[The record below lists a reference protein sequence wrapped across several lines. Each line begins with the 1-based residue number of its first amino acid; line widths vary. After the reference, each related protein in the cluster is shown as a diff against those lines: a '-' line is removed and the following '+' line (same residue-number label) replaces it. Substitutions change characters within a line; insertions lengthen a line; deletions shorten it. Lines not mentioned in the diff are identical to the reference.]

1 MLAAGAPAGAESTT
15 TVGGEPIKV
24 AYIYPDLAKLKGT
37 GFVVDVGDPEAQA
50 NAFADALNAR
60 GGINGRKV
68 ELKTYSYDV
77 LASDVLAVQ
86 RAACLSATED
96 DKAMVVLSQVIFDD
110 PILCVTKQHK
120 TPLVV
125 QTGTSTELINRSQGR
140 LFTTNLSWANDL
152 RTGVQMFGKSLK
164 GKTVGVIHLDESG
177 LAADVET
184 GLVKPLAKLGVQVKE
199 KVVLPNSSIDET
211 TAAIPAAIERL
222 RTAGVDALFLA
233 VNSYTASI
241 FLNQTVQAGYHPTYY
256 ATDLDEVSTNLVP
269 GLSPKG
275 AMTGAQGVTW
285 RGTGAAETGESPVAF
300 DEQCK
305 QTYEQQTGKK
315 VPAFGSDEYSVVAGS
330 CAAVQA
336 VRARRGQGGEQPHQ
350 RDVRQG
356 TLRPEGLRAR
366 RWCQGFVRSQALRR
380 ARRDP
385 EAEDQGVVH
394 RTQLGGEE
402 LLGAGRQ
409 GHPLRSLI
417 GTPMSVRPDQEHQ
430 DPATLA
436 AVVLEQEATRQAS
449 AAGPDRTV
457 LPDDLLP
464 GVGLEPV
471 KLAVALRS
479 GGVSMLVVLSLIV
492 VVEWLDRT
500 ALAVLAPDIQSSLG
514 VSDAVIGII
523 GGAFGVLFVLGA
535 LPFGNLADRAPRIKV
550 ASFATVAWS
559 VVVFATGLV
568 TSAVWLFVA
577 RVASGLAQ
585 SNSLPVHNSLLADA
599 YPLQARWQ
607 DLRPLQPRH
616 SRRTGAGAGRRR
628 WDRGAGRGRR
638 GLALGVLRHR
648 GPRARARGRRRTAA
662 RTEAG
667 GKRTGTGARRDARR
681 HSPTS
686 SRSPWG
692 LRSRACRRSGRSMCC
707 SSASVP
713 SGFALFSI
721 PLFFNLFLEHEYGLG
736 AFDRGLVNAATYLPA
751 LVVIPIVA
759 ISNDRL
765 FRESPPRSLVLAG
778 GLIAVFGV
786 ILAAGLYMPGL
797 VGLIIVFGI
806 GTALSQAAFAVLT
819 PVVASVLPFRL
830 RSQGY
835 AMFGVYI
842 FLFGAF
848 FGCRARRAS

>member
-1 MLAAGAPAGAESTT
+1 
-15 TVGGEPIKV
+15 
-24 AYIYPDLAKLKGT
+24 
-37 GFVVDVGDPEAQA
+37 
-50 NAFADALNAR
+50 
-60 GGINGRKV
+60 
-68 ELKTYSYDV
+68 
-77 LASDVLAVQ
+77 
-86 RAACLSATED
+86 
-96 DKAMVVLSQVIFDD
+96 
-110 PILCVTKQHK
+110 
-120 TPLVV
+120 
-125 QTGTSTELINRSQGR
+125 
-140 LFTTNLSWANDL
+140 
-152 RTGVQMFGKSLK
+152 
-164 GKTVGVIHLDESG
+164 
-177 LAADVET
+177 
-184 GLVKPLAKLGVQVKE
+184 
-199 KVVLPNSSIDET
+199 
-211 TAAIPAAIERL
+211 
-222 RTAGVDALFLA
+222 
-233 VNSYTASI
+233 
-241 FLNQTVQAGYHPTYY
+241 
-256 ATDLDEVSTNLVP
+256 
-269 GLSPKG
+269 
-275 AMTGAQGVTW
+275 
-285 RGTGAAETGESPVAF
+285 
-300 DEQCK
+300 
-305 QTYEQQTGKK
+305 
-315 VPAFGSDEYSVVAGS
+315 
-330 CAAVQA
+330 
-336 VRARRGQGGEQPHQ
+336 
-350 RDVRQG
+350 
-356 TLRPEGLRAR
+356 
-366 RWCQGFVRSQALRR
+366 
-380 ARRDP
+380 
-385 EAEDQGVVH
+385 
-394 RTQLGGEE
+394 
-402 LLGAGRQ
+402 
-409 GHPLRSLI
+409 
-417 GTPMSVRPDQEHQ
+417 MSVRPDQEHQ

-550 ASFATVAWS
+550 ASFATAAWS

-599 YPLQARWQ
+599 YPLQARGRIFGLYNLATPVGLVLAPVAVGGIAALAGGDGGWRWAFFATAVLALVLAVVVGL
-607 DLRPLQPRH
+607 LREPK
-616 SRRTGAGAGRRR
+616 
-628 WDRGAGRGRR
+628 RGANEQELVLGETLGEQPDELPIPMGTAFARLQKIRTFYVLLVGV
-638 GLALGVLRHR
+638 GAL
-648 GPRARARGRRRTAA
+648 
-662 RTEAG
+662 
-667 GKRTGTGARRDARR
+667 
-681 HSPTS
+681 
-686 SRSPWG
+686 
-692 LRSRACRRSGRSMCC
+692 
-707 SSASVP
+707 
-713 SGFALFSI
+713 GFALFSI

-751 LVVIPIVA
+751 LVVDP
-759 ISNDRL
+759 DRCH
-765 FRESPPRSLVLAG
+765 FQRPTVPPEPAAVLVLVG

-848 FGCRARRAS
+848 FGSVLAGVLSDSLGERLAMTILVIPSTVIGGTIIATGARHVREDISLVVEELREEQGERARLAATDATAPMLQIRNLDVVVRHRADPVRRRARRPPR